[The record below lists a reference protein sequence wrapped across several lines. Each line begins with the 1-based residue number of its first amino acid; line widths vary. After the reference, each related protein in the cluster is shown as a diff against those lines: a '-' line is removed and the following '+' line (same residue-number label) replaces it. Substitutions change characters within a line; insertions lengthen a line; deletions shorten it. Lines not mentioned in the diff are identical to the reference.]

1 MKIKDISR
9 ISHRK
14 VVTVRPDAA
23 LSDAIKKLVDNH
35 IGAVPVYDARE
46 KLVGILSERDVL
58 EWVSRGKADVGGN
71 RVKDIM
77 TQEVLIC
84 HPEDNVEDIL
94 KILTERGIRHLPVIS
109 GNNLVSMLS
118 IRDIIEEMLLE
129 CNIRVQHLHD
139 YIAGGST

>member
-23 LSDAIKKLVDNH
+23 LSEAIKKLVDNH
-35 IGAVPVYDARE
+35 IGAVPVYDAKE
-46 KLVGILSERDVL
+46 KMVGILSERDVL
-58 EWVSRGKADVGGN
+58 EWVSRGKADVGGT

-77 TQEVLIC
+77 TQEVLVC
-84 HPEDNVEDIL
+84 RPEDNIEDIL
-94 KILTERGIRHLPVIS
+94 KTMTDRGIRHLPVIS
-109 GNNLVSMLS
+109 GNSLVAMLS
-118 IRDIIEEMLLE
+118 IRDIIEEMLLQ
-129 CNIRVQHLHD
+129 CNIQVKHLHD